1 MLLSHLD
8 LLVALLHVIDGVDRI
23 GFSGLDNRLLL
34 LDNGGE
40 LLVEDGK
47 LGKSLLNAL
56 KFTVTGANI
65 TEYGAGVA
73 GTICS

>member
-1 MLLSHLD
+1 
-8 LLVALLHVIDGVDRI
+8 VIDGVDSI
-23 GFSGLDNRLLL
+23 SFSGLDDRLLL
-34 LDNGGE
+34 LNNGGE

-56 KFTVTGANI
+56 KFTVTSTNI
-65 TEYGAGVA
+65 TEYGACMT